1 MGNIN
6 DWITADKISGSA
18 GETTVT
24 LTCDANNTASSR
36 SYTLNVE
43 LNGSGEIAHCTINQE
58 RAFASTYW
66 IVQYVY
72 ISTLKTVLEIR
83 EDSIDG
89 TLRYRG
95 TVDIN
100 KNVSWEC
107 DGVTTSSDTSVLK
120 NLMEEMYASW
130 SASAHGDNLSAAVIY
145 RYTESSTDINSY
157 MQEVIKYPMLYPQ
170 AVSSA
175 YGSGSYR
182 LLNIGNISDT
192 NTAKQFVYVLNMD
205 YSSATSVYNLGLNY
219 NSFCTIENTNHQPST
234 NKYSLLSY
242 LPFIRLN
249 YLSLNKANLFGTG
262 GLDATISGKKVS
274 FFVYN
279 MYALS
284 TDLRSGN
291 TKSFNHYEYNDTN
304 SYITGH
310 TNTFNA
316 DTNKSSIQQIT
327 NYAYDSNNNVIL
339 NIKPF
344 TTSVYTTIKT
354 LAIDMQGYEQVFNS
368 NQVFVPTDLSVS
380 RTNKSTASVT
390 IKVYNDVD
398 DRTYEQSAGINTPAH
413 PMFSLRHGEI
423 TATVNTSTNTVTSM
437 TLRYVSDNE

>member
-6 DWITADKISGSA
+6 NWITADKISGSA

-36 SYTLNVE
+36 SYTLDVE

-89 TLRYRG
+89 TLRYKG

-120 NLMEEMYASW
+120 NLMEEIYAAW
-130 SASAHGDNLSAAVIY
+130 SASDHGDILSAAVIY
-145 RYTESSTDINSY
+145 RYTESNTDVNSY
-157 MQEVIKYPMLYPQ
+157 MQEVIKYPILYPQ
-170 AVSSA
+170 EVTSA

-182 LLNIGNISDT
+182 LLNVGNISDID
-192 NTAKQFVYVLNMD
+192 TAKHFVYVLNMD

-219 NSFCTIENTNHQPST
+219 NSFCTIENTNSRPKT

-249 YLSLNKANLFGTG
+249 YISLNKANLFGTR

-274 FFVYN
+274 FFPYN
-279 MYALS
+279 IYALS
-284 TDLRSGN
+284 TDLRSGS
-291 TKSFNHYEYNDTN
+291 TKSFNHYEYNDTLH
-304 SYITGH
+304 YVTGH
-310 TNTFNA
+310 TDIYNEN
-316 DTNKSSIQQIT
+316 TNKSSIREIT
-327 NYAYDSNNNVIL
+327 IYSSDNVLDIT
-339 NIKPF
+339 PF
-344 TTSVYTTIKT
+344 TTSIYTTIKT
-354 LAIDMQGYEQVFNS
+354 LAVNIEGHEQVFNS
-368 NQVFVPTDLSVS
+368 NQVFVPTDLSVNKK
-380 RTNKSTASVT
+380 NKSTANVT
-390 IKVYNDVD
+390 VKVYNDVD
-398 DRTYEQSAGINTPAH
+398 DRTYEQTVGINTPAH

-423 TATVNTSTNTVTSM
+423 TATVNTSTDAVTSM

>member
-6 DWITADKISGSA
+6 NWITADKISGSA

-36 SYTLNVE
+36 SYTLDVE

-89 TLRYRG
+89 TLRYKG

-120 NLMEEMYASW
+120 NLMEEIYAAW
-130 SASAHGDNLSAAVIY
+130 SASDHGDNLSAAVIY
-145 RYTESSTDINSY
+145 RYTESNADVNSY
-157 MQEVIKYPMLYPQ
+157 MQEVIKYPILYSQ
-170 AVSSA
+170 EVTSA

-182 LLNIGNISDT
+182 LLNVGNISDID
-192 NTAKQFVYVLNMD
+192 TAKQFVYVLNMD

-219 NSFCTIENTNHQPST
+219 NSFCTIENTNSQPET

-249 YLSLNKANLFGTG
+249 YISLNKANLFGTR

-274 FFVYN
+274 FSPYN
-279 MYALS
+279 IYALS
-284 TDLRSGN
+284 TDLRSGS
-291 TKSFNHYEYNDTN
+291 TKIFNHYEYNDTLH
-304 SYITGH
+304 YVTGH
-310 TNTFNA
+310 TDIYNE
-316 DTNKSSIQQIT
+316 DTNKSSIREIT
-327 NYAYDSNNNVIL
+327 IYSSDVLHIT
-339 NIKPF
+339 PF
-344 TTSVYTTIKT
+344 TTSIYTTRKT
-354 LAIDMQGYEQVFNS
+354 LAVNIEGHEQVFNS

-380 RTNKSTASVT
+380 KKDKSTASVT
-390 IKVYNDVD
+390 VKVYNDVD
-398 DRTYEQSAGINTPAH
+398 DRTYEQTVGINTPAH

-423 TATVNTSTNTVTSM
+423 TATVNTSTDNVTSM

>member
-36 SYTLNVE
+36 SYTVDVT
-43 LNGSGEIAHCTINQE
+43 LNGSGEVAHCTINQE

-89 TLRYRG
+89 TLRYKG

-107 DGVTTSSDTSVLK
+107 DGVTTSSDTTVLD
-120 NLMEEMYASW
+120 NLIKEMYTSYLASQEGG
-130 SASAHGDNLSAAVIY
+130 AIFNAAVIY
-145 RYTESSTDINSY
+145 RYTENNEDVNSY
-157 MQEVIKYPMLYPQ
+157 MQEVIKYPILYPQ
-170 AVSSA
+170 EVSSA

-182 LLNIGNISDT
+182 LLKAGNMSDT
-192 NTAKQFVYVLNMD
+192 NASKEFVYVLNMD
-205 YSSATSVYNLGLNY
+205 YSSSNYIYNLGLNY
-219 NSFCTIENTNHQPST
+219 NSFCTIQNNITPKPD
-234 NKYSLLSY
+234 KYSILSY
-242 LPFIRLN
+242 LPFLKIN
-249 YLSLNKANLFGTG
+249 AFSLKNANLWGTTYF
-262 GLDATISGKKVS
+262 DATISNKKFRFHS
-274 FFVYN
+274 CAIYC
-279 MYALS
+279 LS
-284 TDLRSGN
+284 TDLRNGN
-291 TKSFNHYEYNDTN
+291 TKSFNHYEYNDTGN
-304 SYITGH
+304 YVTGLD
-310 TNTFNA
+310 TYNEN
-316 DTNKSSIQQIT
+316 TNKTGIKNTVIYEDSSSNHNIT
-327 NYAYDSNNNVIL
+327 PIS
-339 NIKPF
+339 
-344 TTSVYTTIKT
+344 TSVYTTIKT
-354 LAIDMQGYEQVFNS
+354 LAVNIDGYEQIFNS

-380 RTNKSTASVT
+380 KANNSTANVT
-390 IKVYNDVD
+390 VKVYNDVD
-398 DRTYEQSAGINTPAH
+398 DRTYEQSVGINTPAH

>member
-6 DWITADKISGSA
+6 NWITADKISGSA

-36 SYTLNVE
+36 SYTLDVE
-43 LNGSGEIAHCTINQE
+43 LNDSGEIAHCTINQE

-120 NLMEEMYASW
+120 NLMEEIYAAW
-130 SASAHGDNLSAAVIY
+130 SASDHGDNLSAAVIY
-145 RYTESSTDINSY
+145 RYTESNADVNSY
-157 MQEVIKYPMLYPQ
+157 MQEVIKYPILYPQ
-170 AVSSA
+170 EVTSA

-182 LLNIGNISDT
+182 LLNVGNISDID
-192 NTAKQFVYVLNMD
+192 TAKQFVYVLNMD

-219 NSFCTIENTNHQPST
+219 NSFCTIENTNSRPKT

-249 YLSLNKANLFGTG
+249 YISLNKANLFGTR

-274 FFVYN
+274 FFPYN
-279 MYALS
+279 IYALS
-284 TDLRSGN
+284 TDLRSGS
-291 TKSFNHYEYNDTN
+291 TKSFNHYEYNDTLH
-304 SYITGH
+304 YVTGH
-310 TNTFNA
+310 TDIYNEN
-316 DTNKSSIQQIT
+316 TNKSSIREIT
-327 NYAYDSNNNVIL
+327 IYSSDSIL
-339 NIKPF
+339 DITPF
-344 TTSVYTTIKT
+344 TTSIYTTIKT
-354 LAIDMQGYEQVFNS
+354 LAVNIEGHEQVFNS

-380 RTNKSTASVT
+380 KKDKSTASVT
-390 IKVYNDVD
+390 VKVYNDVD
-398 DRTYEQSAGINTPAH
+398 DRTYEQTVGINTPAH

-423 TATVNTSTNTVTSM
+423 TATVNTSTDNVTSM